1 MYKDNQS
8 ETLKIIIKSIFSE
21 LEPLNKNIFKE
32 NSMLLMFKKYLE
44 KCIIITLNDEN
55 PNYEEM
61 EIYNFLKILLLS
73 IYKKYQNCYEN
84 HLNLMQDRIKN
95 RIKKYIDIIIIIEK
109 QIVHKLE
116 ELQQKYEE
124 NKKNYNNVMNELIEK
139 YNNDLNNQIF
149 NFNFFRKEKT
159 LNDIKKMYNCN
170 ISEPVNYKYD
180 EKINQLKLKVN
191 NLKVIEDLQKEEW
204 DKIGQILKYQIS
216 HFLNKFQLIY

>member
-1 MYKDNQS
+1 MANIFQNIIYDLQKAHKNEFGYRILTFYKYSMYKDNQS

-116 ELQQKYEE
+116 ELQQEYEE
-124 NKKNYNNVMNELIEK
+124 NKKIITM
-139 YNNDLNNQIF
+139 
-149 NFNFFRKEKT
+149 
-159 LNDIKKMYNCN
+159 
-170 ISEPVNYKYD
+170 
-180 EKINQLKLKVN
+180 
-191 NLKVIEDLQKEEW
+191 
-204 DKIGQILKYQIS
+204 
-216 HFLNKFQLIY
+216 